1 MAAQDPQ
8 TAENRP
14 RAKPGWMSMPGGP
27 KEPNHIE
34 FRTKIQALNTI
45 KSGLFDQLKDIQARA
60 GGNRDDSERE
70 AIDSERKELMNHMKE
85 LNSLRIG
92 QRDARHAKNEEIARV
107 RKQKQDVEL
116 KLKELSTE
124 LGAFRELKDI
134 DAAIDHIMQKM
145 ETGGNGS
152 LSSEKRA
159 VKRLNQLE
167 EAKGLILQLKPMAE
181 AIANAEDYE
190 AELQQEYR
198 AIHERI
204 GHLNKEYE
212 ENFSVKVEKDKEMKK
227 HGVDRSALTKEREDV
242 RAKLNKV
249 NEDMNAQR
257 EKYNKSIEAWDIW
270 REDAK
275 AKYTI
280 KAEAERIDRE
290 KRWKER
296 NDFANQERKRVRAIK
311 RQNPH
316 ETEINACSTLVRY
329 LQDRLTMVKRD
340 DEERKR
346 RIAATTFDPTA
357 CAPPGAVFVAND
369 TVPLAKKTSAAAK
382 RPTSAAKE
390 VEKRVIQHGQEKI
403 RLFELVKIEAPIT
416 LGAINDCVTALK
428 NKQKEFE
435 AFIKGGD
442 MELSSDEEE
451 VEDAAAAA
459 TAAPAE

>member
-1 MAAQDPQ
+1 
-8 TAENRP
+8 
-14 RAKPGWMSMPGGP
+14 MPGGP
-27 KEPNHIE
+27 KEPNHAE
-34 FRTKIQALNTI
+34 FRTKIQALNSV

-60 GGNRDDSERE
+60 GGNRDDGERE
-70 AIDSERKELMNHMKE
+70 AIDAERKELMNQMKE
-85 LNSLRIG
+85 LNAQRIG
-92 QRDARHAKNEEIARV
+92 QRDARHSKNEEIARV
-107 RKQKQDVEL
+107 RKQKQDVEQ

-152 LSSEKRA
+152 LAAEKRA

-204 GHLNKEYE
+204 GQLNKEYE
-212 ENFSVKVEKDKEMKK
+212 EHFSVKVEKDKELKK

-249 NEDMNAQR
+249 NEDMNTLR

-270 REDAK
+270 REEAK
-275 AKYTI
+275 AKYTLKI
-280 KAEAERIDRE
+280 EAERLERE

-296 NDFANQERKRVRAIK
+296 NDFANQERKRIRALK

-369 TVPLAKKTSAAAK
+369 TVPLAKKTPSAAAK

-390 VEKRVIQHGQEKI
+390 SEKRVIQHGQEKI

-416 LGAINDCVTALK
+416 LGAINDCVAALK
-428 NKQKEFE
+428 TKQKEFE
-435 AFIKGGD
+435 AFIKSGE

-451 VEDAAAAA
+451 AEEETAVA
-459 TAAPAE
+459 AAPAE